1 MLRWLLYP
9 FFVYRSE
16 IVPFLTLSAIT
27 VPCWLVARGIW
38 LRRTTRRAAFRRELV
53 LLTFV
58 LYLSGLAVATLRPNH
73 GSLARAGATSGV
85 VITPD
90 LAVLTCPS
98 GAPEVRA
105 NERFFC
111 GFNAKGNVLLFF
123 PLGILL
129 PLVWPRIRFWRGVL
143 AAAGLSVGIEVLQ
156 YVSRAWG
163 SYRLADVNDVILNV
177 AGASLGLAIV
187 ALLRASWNRRPS
199 VARA

>member
-73 GSLARAGATSGV
+73 GSLARAEATSGV

-98 GAPEVRA
+98 GAPEMRA

-143 AAAGLSVGIEVLQ
+143 AAAALSAGIEVLQ

-177 AGASLGLAIV
+177 LGAFLGLGFV
-187 ALLRASWNRRPS
+187 SLLRLRVRPRAEVRR
-199 VARA
+199 A